1 MQKFKPV
8 NDEQL
13 FLLPP
18 SIQDFVPANHLS
30 RIVNEV
36 VETIDTSSIETKYS
50 HLGQKS
56 YSPKLL
62 LKLLFYG
69 YSVGIRSGRKIAMA
83 CESDTAFM
91 FLANMYRPDF
101 RTINDFRKDNIS
113 FVQSSFVHIV
123 QLCKELGMCKIGTL
137 TIDGTKLKANA
148 NADQSRTQSQYKDWL
163 TELNSQIEGI
173 LQEADSIDENE
184 DLLHGDNRGD
194 EIPSQLAGKQKL
206 KEKIKK
212 ALSSFK
218 KDDDKERVNLTDT
231 DAKFIKGSGRIDT
244 NYNCQAAISEDGII
258 VCAYSNN
265 NPSDRTETL
274 RVVEESEHN
283 TQEKIIDVLADS
295 GYASYNNY
303 EQLEKAGKV
312 CYIPDQQLNT
322 EKVKEQNPYHRSHF
336 KYNEENNE
344 FICPENKI
352 VAYSHQTS
360 HKKTKQESL
369 VYVCEECP
377 KCSKQ
382 KLCTKG
388 NYRQIHIEKRETL
401 RNKIRERLKSKE
413 GKLKYIFRMRIEA
426 VFGNLKQNLNYKHL
440 YLQGIEKTTAE
451 WQLICIGH
459 NLKKLH
465 QFKLR

>member
-1 MQKFKPV
+1 MIQV
-8 NDEQL
+8 
-13 FLLPP
+13 LLKL
-18 SIQDFVPANHLS
+18 N
-30 RIVNEV
+30 IV
-36 VETIDTSSIETKYS
+36 T
-50 HLGQKS
+50 LGQKS

-69 YSVGIRSGRKIAMA
+69 YSIGIRSGRRIAMA

-101 RTINDFRKDNIS
+101 RTINDFRKENIG

-123 QLCKELGMCKIGTL
+123 QLCKELGMCKVGTL

-148 NADQSRTQSQYKDWL
+148 NGDQSRTKSQYKDWL
-163 TELNSQIEGI
+163 SQLNSQMNEL
-173 LQEADSIDENE
+173 LQEADATDMNE
-184 DLLHGDNRGD
+184 DKLHGNKRGD
-194 EIPSQLAGKQKL
+194 EIPDELANMQKL
-206 KEKIKK
+206 KNKIEK
-212 ALSSFK
+212 ALSTFK

-231 DAKFIKGSGRIDT
+231 DAKFIRGSGRIDT

-274 RVVEESEHN
+274 RIVEESEHN
-283 TQEKIIDVLADS
+283 AQDKFTDVLADS

-303 EQLEKAGKV
+303 EQLEKTGKV

-322 EKVKEQNPYHRSHF
+322 EKEKEKNPYHRNHF

-352 VAYSHQTS
+352 VNYSHQST
-360 HKKTKQESL
+360 HKKTKQKSL
-369 VYVCEECP
+369 VYICKECP
-377 KCSKQ
+377 NCNKQ

-388 NYRQIHIEKRETL
+388 NYRQIHLEKRESL

-426 VFGNLKQNLNYKHL
+426 VFGNLKHNLNYKHL